1 MTIRWGI
8 IGCGDVT
15 EVKSG
20 PGFRGAHG
28 SELVAVMRRNGAAAR
43 DYAKR
48 HAVPRWYDAAD
59 ALIHDEEVDAVYIAT
74 PPGAHL
80 EYALA
85 VAAAGKPCYVEKP
98 MARNYAECRQ
108 MVAAFAAA
116 GVPLFVAYYRRALPR
131 FLKAKELVDG
141 GRIGRVTG
149 VSYHYAVPA
158 HEGLDAAD
166 LPWRRVA
173 EHAGGGLFMDLGSH
187 TLDILDFILGPLRDV
202 SGTAQNIASPHDVED
217 SVALR
222 FATSDAAL
230 GEATWNFAAQSK
242 EERFSLLGVLGRV
255 DFSTFGNEP
264 VELHTSSGVETFDLP
279 NPQPIQQPL
288 IQTVVDDLL
297 GRGHCPSTGESGA
310 RTAAVMDVVLSDYYG
325 GRDDPFWQR
334 PTTWPGRRLRA

>member
-20 PGFRGAHG
+20 PGFRGVDG
-28 SELVAVMRRNGAAAR
+28 SELVAVMRRSADAAR

-48 HAVPRWYDAAD
+48 HAVSRWYDAAD

-80 EYALA
+80 AYALE

-98 MARNYAECRQ
+98 MARNHTECRR
-108 MVAAFAAA
+108 MVEAFASS

-131 FLKAKELVDG
+131 FLKAKELIDG
-141 GRIGRVTG
+141 SRIGRVTG
-149 VSYHYAVPA
+149 VTYHYASPA

-187 TLDILDFILGPLRDV
+187 ALDIFDFILGPLGDV
-202 SGTAQNIASPHDVED
+202 RGTAANIASAHDVED
-217 SVALR
+217 SVAMH
-222 FATSDAAL
+222 FTTPDGAL
-230 GEATWNFAAQSK
+230 GAATWHFAAQSR
-242 EERFSLLGVLGRV
+242 EDWINILGTAGRV
-255 DFSTFGNEP
+255 GFSIFGNEA
-264 VELHTSSGVETFDLP
+264 VELHTQGGIETFDLP
-279 NPQPIQQPL
+279 NRQPIQQPL
-288 IQTVVDDLL
+288 IQTIVDDLL
-297 GRGHCPSTGESGA
+297 GRGRCPSTGESGA
-310 RTAAVMDVVLSDYYG
+310 RTAAVMDAVLSDYYG

-334 PTTWPGRRLRA
+334 PTTWPGRKARA